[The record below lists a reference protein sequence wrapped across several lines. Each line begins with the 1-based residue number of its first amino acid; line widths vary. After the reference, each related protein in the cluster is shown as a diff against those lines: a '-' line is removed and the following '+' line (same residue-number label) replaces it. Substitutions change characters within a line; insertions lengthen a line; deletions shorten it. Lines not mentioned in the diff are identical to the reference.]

1 MSKNDELRS
10 KSAEEL
16 NKELLELR
24 RAQFGL
30 RMQLATQSLTK
41 NSEIER
47 VRRRRSPAC
56 IRSSPRKRKEAPN
69 ERSRRRRG
77 LPRTSA
83 SSPARV
89 VSDKMDKTVTVLV
102 ERQVMHPTIGKVVS
116 RTKKYHAHNEGN
128 DAKMGDKRGDRGVP
142 PDLQDQGLEGGPR
155 RGARPPGVS
164 PVALEYWRETCY
176 NRSLFSSRPR
186 LRGRESS

>member
-47 VRRRRSPAC
+47 LRRQ
-56 IRSSPRKRKEAPN
+56 I
-69 ERSRRRRG
+69 
-77 LPRTSA
+77 
-83 SSPARV
+83 ARV
-89 VSDKMDKTVTVLV
+89 HTFLTLKAK
-102 ERQVMHPTIGKVVS
+102 
-116 RTKKYHAHNEGN
+116 EG
-128 DAKMGDKRGDRGVP
+128 AK
-142 PDLQDQGLEGGPR
+142 
-155 RGARPPGVS
+155 
-164 PVALEYWRETCY
+164 
-176 NRSLFSSRPR
+176 
-186 LRGRESS
+186 